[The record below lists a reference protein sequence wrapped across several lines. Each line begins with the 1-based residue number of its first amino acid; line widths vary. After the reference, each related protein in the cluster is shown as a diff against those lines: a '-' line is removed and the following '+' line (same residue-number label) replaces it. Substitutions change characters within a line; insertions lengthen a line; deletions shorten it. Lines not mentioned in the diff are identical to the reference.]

1 MMASTPLSPRLECGG
16 RGIPLRIG
24 RALVPIFDRAH
35 FHEVSGLDLYGA
47 ATVCQVI
54 ELFIKHTVLVP
65 AALDRAIEAHDGL
78 AAQRLLHQLK
88 GSAAGMGGMHLADL
102 CGHLQRYGDS
112 PPAPERTESQMIRE
126 AYADLV
132 AALCAEHARLS
143 GPQEW
148 HP

>member
-1 MMASTPLSPRLECGG
+1 MLPT
-16 RGIPLRIG
+16 
-24 RALVPIFDRAH
+24 FDRRY
-35 FHEVSGLDLYGA
+35 FYKVCGLDLYGTV
-47 ATVCQVI
+47 ATCQVI
-54 ELFIKHTVLVP
+54 ELFNKHTVLIP
-65 AALDRAIEAHDGL
+65 SALDRAIEAHDGP

>member
-24 RALVPIFDRAH
+24 LALVPIFDRAH

-65 AALDRAIEAHDGL
+65 AAPIGL
-78 AAQRLLHQLK
+78 SKLMTGLLP
-88 GSAAGMGGMHLADL
+88 SV
-102 CGHLQRYGDS
+102 S
-112 PPAPERTESQMIRE
+112 STS
-126 AYADLV
+126 
-132 AALCAEHARLS
+132 
-143 GPQEW
+143 
-148 HP
+148 